1 MSVSQKDGGTRSGLL
16 WEVERILTELT
27 HTHTH
32 NSTLPHILLM
42 ENVPE
47 VIGTKNIEDFKKWE
61 EKLHSFGY
69 KNYVEILNG
78 KDYGI
83 PQNRR
88 RTFMVSI
95 LGDYSYEF
103 PRKLPL
109 KYKLKDFLEKEVDEK
124 YFLDQKTLDRISAW
138 KSYENPI
145 DNAIDLENKE
155 CVMPTLTARGAG
167 EEHSG
172 MKLIKVETKKNDG
185 GGLLITENTKQG
197 YKVAKDGDGVNLA
210 NRMRYQRGNVQKG
223 CIQTLKTE
231 MEIGVVVNADK
242 IK

>member
-61 EKLHSFGY
+61 EKLRSFGY

-109 KYKLKDFLEKEVDEK
+109 KYKLKDFLEKE
-124 YFLDQKTLDRISAW
+124 
-138 KSYENPI
+138 
-145 DNAIDLENKE
+145 
-155 CVMPTLTARGAG
+155 
-167 EEHSG
+167 
-172 MKLIKVETKKNDG
+172 
-185 GGLLITENTKQG
+185 
-197 YKVAKDGDGVNLA
+197 
-210 NRMRYQRGNVQKG
+210 NRSSSPRM
-223 CIQTLKTE
+223 
-231 MEIGVVVNADK
+231 
-242 IK
+242 

>member
-1 MSVSQKDGGTRSGLL
+1 MSVSQKEGGTRSGLL
-16 WEVERILTELT
+16 WEVGRILTEMYNT

-47 VIGTKNIEDFKKWE
+47 VIGANNIEDFKKWE
-61 EKLHSFGY
+61 EKLRSFGY

-88 RTFMVSI
+88 RTFMISI

-109 KYKLKDFLEKEVDEK
+109 KYVLKDFLEKEVDEK
-124 YFLDQKTLDRISAW
+124 YFLDDKTLERISAW
-138 KSYENPI
+138 KSQQNPLEKCI
-145 DNAIDLENKE
+145 DIERE
-155 CVMPTLTARGAG
+155 RERERVMPTLTARGAG
-167 EEHSG
+167 EEHAG
-172 MKLIKVETKKNDG
+172 MKLIRFPSIPIK
-185 GGLLITENTKQG
+185 ENTKQG
-197 YKVAKDGDGVNLA
+197 YKNAQVGDGVNLA
-210 NRMRYQRGNVQKG
+210 NRMKHQRGNVQRES
-223 CIQTLKTE
+223 IQTLKTE
-231 MEIGVVVNADK
+231 MEIGVVVDDK
-242 IK
+242 QNKN